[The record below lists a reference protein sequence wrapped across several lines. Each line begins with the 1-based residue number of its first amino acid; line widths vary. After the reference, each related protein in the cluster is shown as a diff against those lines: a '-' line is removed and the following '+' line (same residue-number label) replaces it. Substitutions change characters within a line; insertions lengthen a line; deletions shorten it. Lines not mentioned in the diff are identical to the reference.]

1 MNVDLYQ
8 ACIFC
13 SRPRDAY
20 SDPSL
25 YSSLGRRS
33 QESST
38 SFSVAHRS
46 KASAGFGNPAGKV
59 DISSARHTSEGV
71 SPKSGSPINS
81 RPDVT
86 HEETSTSLSEISK
99 YAHRRAERELPIEEP
114 VDETQNHRKS
124 EKSAITGDEISIP
137 EDTYEQWIA
146 ADILRD
152 DYGDTRLSDD
162 VEQEY
167 VDGPPSDPE
176 SDFDSFLRSL
186 TEPRTDDHSSDD
198 SDRSERTK
206 TKPNRGPLLPPV
218 IYMLLLRVCGLVTR
232 LFEPN
237 PLPGRTRIR
246 WRCVSC
252 SRYVLLMQKFFL
264 HMTVTMRLLWL
275 LIF

>member
-13 SRPRDAY
+13 SRARDAY

-25 YSSLGRRS
+25 YSSLIRRS
-33 QESST
+33 QESSA

-46 KASAGFGNPAGKV
+46 KTSAGFGSPASKV
-59 DISSARHTSEGV
+59 DISSARQTSEGT

-86 HEETSTSLSEISK
+86 HEETSTPLSKISK
-99 YAHRRAERELPIEEP
+99 YADRRAERELPIEEP

-124 EKSAITGDEISIP
+124 DKSAITGDEISIP
-137 EDTYEQWIA
+137 EDTYEQWLT

-152 DYGDTRLSDD
+152 DYEDTQLSDD

-167 VDGPPSDPE
+167 INGPPSDSE

-186 TEPRTDDHSSDD
+186 IEPRTGDHSSDD
-198 SDRSERTK
+198 PDRSEQTK
-206 TKPNRGPLLPPV
+206 TKLNIGPLLPPV
-218 IYMLLLRVCGLVTR
+218 IYMLLLRVCGMVTR

-252 SRYVLLMQKFFL
+252 SRYVLLTQKCFF
-264 HMTVTMRLLWL
+264 
-275 LIF
+275 I